1 MSLIDITAFKYLPIG
16 NQLWK
21 LYGNLLINKAKLWTS
36 KNNWDLIGDETSV
49 CIANKATKNVL
60 TISDPGAEVTEDTM
74 VPFKSS
80 QMWAKGEANKDG
92 YFTLT
97 SIDSGKVLTANSAL
111 SLTIEGMLL
120 NFKCLL
126 FLIQLRYNTHIL

>member
-1 MSLIDITAFKYLPIG
+1 MSLIDIIAFKYLPIG